1 MNREEQIAKYDA
13 IVAEA
18 KGCERLGKTMPYT
31 SSNGYMYSQVNKAG
45 EIGIR
50 LSKERQKE
58 LNESHELGPF
68 KSYGATMK
76 DYVMLSD
83 EIISDEAFACSLLE
97 EGLAFVN
104 SLPPK

>member
-1 MNREEQIAKYDA
+1 MNREEQIAKYDV
-13 IVAEA
+13 IVARA

-50 LSKERQKE
+50 LPKSRQAE
-58 LNESHELGPF
+58 LNVSHGLGPF

-76 DYVMLSD
+76 DYVTLSE
-83 EIISDEAFACSLLE
+83 EIIRDHSFATSLLE